1 MLPHICYYKGHLHLL
16 LQSGRLT
23 QRHQIDHSIPRPF
36 THPSANPP
44 GSTNL
49 HTLLSITY
57 IALLSDR
64 VRARSRSTDIP
75 PLSFTQNHH
84 IDVQGASHP
93 AQPTSAPAIP
103 LYMVPICPFCA
114 QSSVQACANSESSG
128 CSFLAGWLILRWSW
142 KNPHIPFRR
151 MTKVEDKE
159 HMRYERLSRRREA
172 WTWVL

>member
-1 MLPHICYYKGHLHLL
+1 MYKGHLHLL
-16 LQSGRLT
+16 PQFGRLT
-23 QRHQIDHSIPRPF
+23 QRHQIDHSLPRPF
-36 THPSANPP
+36 IHPSTNPP

-75 PLSFTQNHH
+75 PLSVTQNHH

-93 AQPTSAPAIP
+93 AQPTSAPTIL

-114 QSSVQACANSESSG
+114 QSSVQACASSVSSG
-128 CSFLAGWLILRWSW
+128 CSFLGSWLILRGS
-142 KNPHIPFRR
+142 
-151 MTKVEDKE
+151 
-159 HMRYERLSRRREA
+159 
-172 WTWVL
+172 